1 MNRLDRA
8 LALLL
13 LLRDGRV
20 WSAADLAR
28 RLEVSR
34 RTVYRDME
42 TLSAIGVPV
51 YAEMGR
57 AGGFR
62 LLRGYF
68 LPPVMFSAD
77 EAVSLL
83 LAVTLLRSLRA
94 RPFAAELETGE
105 RKLLAAMPDALRAVL
120 ADARKVIGFE
130 GAPGDIFHPERPDPT
145 PVGAADDAA
154 AARPAEDQVVS
165 VFLRAVLDR
174 GAADLQ
180 YRSPYR
186 AATERLIVV
195 PYGVFWDR
203 DRWYLV
209 GGAAGTAGDAKLRPA
224 GAAGGVRLW
233 RADRVLAIEPR
244 ALPAAPRPDFDV
256 RGLLGRAW
264 LRDAMARW
272 REEGR
277 VAIRLTRPQAAR
289 LAQDWYYRHAGF
301 EDLPDGRVLMTF
313 GEDDR
318 DVVLE
323 LLRWL
328 GPGAELLEPREW
340 RAALKPELRQM
351 LAGYGVAA

>member
-42 TLSAIGVPV
+42 TLSAVGVPV

-68 LPPVMFSAD
+68 LPPVMFSVD

-83 LAVTLLRSLRA
+83 LAVALLRSLRA
-94 RPFAAELETGE
+94 RQFADEVEAGE
-105 RKLLAAMPDALRAVL
+105 RKLLAAMPDARRAVP
-120 ADARKVIGFE
+120 ADARKVIDFE
-130 GAPGDIFHPERPDPT
+130 GAPGDIVHPKRPDPGLT
-145 PVGAADDAA
+145 GAADDVA
-154 AARPAEDQVVS
+154 AARPAEDQVLG

-174 GAADLQ
+174 RGVDLQ

-186 AATERLIVV
+186 AATEHLTVV
-195 PYGVFWDR
+195 PHGVFWDR

-209 GGAAGTAGDAKLRPA
+209 GRPAGAAGDARLRPA
-224 GAAGGVRLW
+224 GTAGGVRLW

-244 ALPAAPRPDFDV
+244 SLPAGPPPDFDL

-277 VAIRLTRPQAAR
+277 VAIRLTREQAAR

-340 RAALKPELRQM
+340 RATLKAELRRM
-351 LAGYGVAA
+351 LAGYGADP